1 MRLFSLFKLEL
12 SQLKV
17 FHYSQCM
24 NETINCLF
32 FLVLEI
38 NKQTQEIMTPILNV
52 IVALYSLSIQFH
64 SEYILSVCFYI
75 CTSNWFSLLTK
86 TDAPQTNTHIHF
98 RLTIDVIFACITLCG
113 VHWWLN
119 MLNEYQCS
127 CKKCMGKFTDLVL
140 MRLFIVESTVIYCWL
155 SPAFIIRLLLTVICR
170 SYTYA
175 FWALKT
181 DNPKAFCRSSYT
193 FSKYKLQCRLKPDFG
208 QSNSS
213 LFSLL
218 RSRMEF
224 VNYPKYVPMKNGQT
238 DVCNE

>member
-1 MRLFSLFKLEL
+1 
-12 SQLKV
+12 
-17 FHYSQCM
+17 M

-64 SEYILSVCFYI
+64 SEYILSICFYN
-75 CTSNWFSLLTK
+75 CTGNWFSLLTK
-86 TDAPQTNTHIHF
+86 SDAPQTNTHIHF
-98 RLTIDVIFACITLCG
+98 RLTIDVIFACITLGG
-113 VHWWLN
+113 VRWWLN

-140 MRLFIVESTVIYCWL
+140 ISLFIVESTVIYCWL

-193 FSKYKLQCRLKPDFG
+193 FSKYKLQCRLKILDNRILRYFLYFEVEWNLSIIPSTSPWKMVKPMCAM
-208 QSNSS
+208 SN
-213 LFSLL
+213 
-218 RSRMEF
+218 R
-224 VNYPKYVPMKNGQT
+224 NKHIWI
-238 DVCNE
+238 DVKQVV